1 MLNVMIVDDEP
12 PARARLGQVLLDCSN
27 QVSLQLVGE
36 AGGGIRGLEEVD
48 RLNPDVVLLD
58 VHMPDMNGIEMA
70 RHLAQRSNPP
80 AVIFVTAYD
89 EHALEA
95 FEVRA
100 LDYLM
105 KPVRAERLVA
115 ALARAERFRTH
126 EPRIEDLAKTI
137 GAVRSHITVSE
148 RGRMILVP
156 VEEIVYLRA
165 ELKYVTIRTSERE
178 HLTEES
184 LTSLEAEFGERFVR
198 IHRNALVARK
208 SILGFQ
214 RVRGSVDDEGE
225 ASEGHWEVLLK
236 DVSDRLPI
244 SRRQWPTVKA
254 AAKTL
259 TPLTYATLR
268 VARELA
274 ADTVLAAR
282 EPLKT
287 SQSAA
292 LRSGRALRRSQR
304 RALYPATH
312 LAVPGLPF
320 PPRRAR
326 RAQGGVH
333 DPSRAARGPG

>member
-12 PARARLGQVLLDCSN
+12 PARARLGQVLRDCSE

-58 VHMPDMNGIEMA
+58 VHMPDMNGIEVA

-137 GAVRSHITVSE
+137 GSVRSHVTVSE

-156 VEEIVYLRA
+156 VDDIVYLRA
-165 ELKYVTIRTSERE
+165 ELKYVTIRDMR
-178 HLTEES
+178 
-184 LTSLEAEFGERFVR
+184 
-198 IHRNALVARK
+198 
-208 SILGFQ
+208 
-214 RVRGSVDDEGE
+214 
-225 ASEGHWEVLLK
+225 
-236 DVSDRLPI
+236 
-244 SRRQWPTVKA
+244 
-254 AAKTL
+254 
-259 TPLTYATLR
+259 
-268 VARELA
+268 
-274 ADTVLAAR
+274 
-282 EPLKT
+282 
-287 SQSAA
+287 
-292 LRSGRALRRSQR
+292 
-304 RALYPATH
+304 PANI
-312 LAVPGLPF
+312 
-320 PPRRAR
+320 
-326 RAQGGVH
+326 
-333 DPSRAARGPG
+333 

>member
-1 MLNVMIVDDEP
+1 MLNVMIVDEEP
-12 PARARLGQVLLDCSN
+12 PARARLGQVLRDCSD
-27 QVSLQLVGE
+27 QVAVQVVGE

-70 RHLAQRSNPP
+70 RHLAQRNNPP

-115 ALARAERFRTH
+115 ALARAERFKTH

-137 GAVRSHITVSE
+137 GSVRSHMTVSE

-156 VEEIVYLRA
+156 VEEIIYLPA
-165 ELKYVTIRTSERE
+165 EVKYVTIRTAARE

-184 LTSLEAEFGERFVR
+184 LTSLENEFGDRFVR

-214 RVRGSVDDEGE
+214 RVRGTVDEDGE
-225 ASEGHWEVLLK
+225 SSEGHWEVLLK
-236 DVSDRLPI
+236 DVSERLPI

-254 AAKTL
+254 AAK
-259 TPLTYATLR
+259 
-268 VARELA
+268 
-274 ADTVLAAR
+274 
-282 EPLKT
+282 
-287 SQSAA
+287 S
-292 LRSGRALRRSQR
+292 
-304 RALYPATH
+304 
-312 LAVPGLPF
+312 
-320 PPRRAR
+320 
-326 RAQGGVH
+326 
-333 DPSRAARGPG
+333 

>member
-27 QVSLQLVGE
+27 QVQLQLVGE

-137 GAVRSHITVSE
+137 GSVRSHITVSE

-156 VEEIVYLRA
+156 VEDIVYLRA
-165 ELKYVTIRTSERE
+165 ELKYVTIRTTERE

-254 AAKTL
+254 AA
-259 TPLTYATLR
+259 
-268 VARELA
+268 
-274 ADTVLAAR
+274 
-282 EPLKT
+282 
-287 SQSAA
+287 
-292 LRSGRALRRSQR
+292 RS
-304 RALYPATH
+304 
-312 LAVPGLPF
+312 
-320 PPRRAR
+320 
-326 RAQGGVH
+326 
-333 DPSRAARGPG
+333 

>member
-12 PARARLGQVLLDCSN
+12 PARARLGQVLRDCSE

-58 VHMPDMNGIEMA
+58 VHMPDMNGIEVA
-70 RHLAQRSNPP
+70 RHLAQRTNPP

-137 GAVRSHITVSE
+137 GSVRSHVTVSE

-156 VEEIVYLRA
+156 VEDIVYLRA
-165 ELKYVTIRTSERE
+165 ELKYVTIRTVARE

-184 LTSLEAEFGERFVR
+184 LTSLESEFGERFVR

-208 SILGFQ
+208 AILGFQ
-214 RVRGSVDDEGE
+214 RVRGSIDEDGE
-225 ASEGHWEVLLK
+225 SSEGHWEVLLK
-236 DVSDRLPI
+236 DVPERLPI

-254 AAKTL
+254 AAASIVP
-259 TPLTYATLR
+259 TPCIRRSRLR
-268 VARELA
+268 RNRVRPW
-274 ADTVLAAR
+274 R
-282 EPLKT
+282 
-287 SQSAA
+287 
-292 LRSGRALRRSQR
+292 RSGRAKTAATYSTRVVAAARKAPSRR
-304 RALYPATH
+304 RA
-312 LAVPGLPF
+312 V
-320 PPRRAR
+320 
-326 RAQGGVH
+326 V
-333 DPSRAARGPG
+333 